1 MPRCRCTTFES
12 DSVHKSTDMPDT
24 RRTADADPGEPY
36 PLRRFAA
43 DLRDDIEAYLEY
55 ASHYGSFKRTVWK
68 RLSALLTPSVTACAL
83 YRVSR
88 WFHARSWRRL
98 AYATAR
104 LNLLLT
110 RVSICPASRIG
121 GGLYIP
127 HPATSIVF
135 QGAAGRNLCMFA
147 GSGVSASGMHPL
159 HGAALFGAPEIGDD
173 VSLGSK
179 SLVQGPVRIGA
190 GVKIGINACI
200 TRDIPAGAVVIAKR
214 RRSRVDAL
222 PQPPAGTRGS
232 GASPVAMV
240 SGTTSARAE

>member
-1 MPRCRCTTFES
+1 MQN
-12 DSVHKSTDMPDT
+12 T
-24 RRTADADPGEPY
+24 RKAADAEPSERY
-36 PLRRFAA
+36 RLRDFSA

-55 ASHYGSFKRTVWK
+55 ASHYGSFRRTLWK

-88 WFHARSWRRL
+88 WFHARRWRCL

-135 QGAAGRNLCMFA
+135 QGTAGRNLCMFA
-147 GSGVSASGMHPL
+147 GSCVSASGLHPL
-159 HGAALFGAPEIGDD
+159 HGGALSGAPEIGDD

-214 RRSRVDAL
+214 RRSSVDAL
-222 PQPPAGTRGS
+222 PQPPGSARGTRS
-232 GASPVAMV
+232 STVVTVSVA
-240 SGTTSARAE
+240 TAAREK